1 MPRTEDTVLRVDA
14 EGGEALLLRPWRPE
28 DAARLVLTQRGDAA
42 LRRWTGAAVDDEA
55 AAARWIAEQAR
66 GWETGDRL
74 AFAVVA
80 AESPSPDGELLGH
93 IALKEVL
100 SGGGRA
106 EVGYWTAARARGR
119 GVAPRALTAL
129 TEWAFDGGAGR
140 SLTRLE
146 LLHQMDNTASCRVA
160 LKSGYERTG
169 TVPAAPPEH
178 PLDGCLHARPR
189 DGQGRIA
196 ST

>member
-1 MPRTEDTVLRVDA
+1 MTRTEDTVLRVGA
-14 EGGEALLLRPWRPE
+14 EGGEALLLRPWRPQ
-28 DAARLVLTQRGDAA
+28 DAAGLVLVQRGDTA
-42 LRRWTGAAVDDEA
+42 LRRWTGAAVDDET
-55 AAARWIAEQAR
+55 AAARWIAVQAR

-74 AFAVVA
+74 AFAVMA
-80 AESPSPDGELLGH
+80 ADSPFPERELLGH
-93 IALKEVL
+93 VVLKEVL

-140 SLTRLE
+140 GLTRLE

-160 LKSGYERTG
+160 LKCGYEPAG
-169 TVPAAPPEH
+169 VLPAAPPEF
-178 PLDGCLHARPR
+178 PR
-189 DGQGRIA
+189 DGHLHVRHA
-196 ST
+196 